1 MCHGHYTRDFAPKRA
16 TKSRPKSILRFASCC
31 SWRPKLYSGIGGSHG
46 AKMNLA
52 PLRARLGHG
61 HRRRVRLNPAT
72 SGGKLLLECARAFG
86 AGVWSNH
93 GLVKGSSTCGKHE
106 IAHSRGA
113 RRAETYTPDFR
124 PFSKKVYFLLQKLYF
139 SFTFLLSKSILSI
152 EGKREVY
159 SRSRESETYTPESA
173 SKSILSIEG
182 KRDVYS

>member
-139 SFTFLLSKSILSI
+139 SFTFLLL
-152 EGKREVY
+152 EYTFRRATCVKREKVGI
-159 SRSRESETYTPESA
+159 SSH
-173 SKSILSIEG
+173 
-182 KRDVYS
+182 

>member
-124 PFSKKVYFLLQKLYF
+124 PFSKK
-139 SFTFLLSKSILSI
+139 SILSVAKAVLQLYFPVV
-152 EGKREVY
+152 GVY
-159 SRSRESETYTPESA
+159 LSTCDVRNVTYVSA
-173 SKSILSIEG
+173 
-182 KRDVYS
+182 